1 MIIYYGKFSCNS
13 SSTIVLLLDYRLYYN
28 CFMPKKVRYRIGTG
42 NRTCKQDAQAIAEK
56 WRPCVCVCVCS
67 VPPSATSRTN
77 QPCVCKRPTK
87 QQRPS
92 NNNTTNTTKTDALS
106 TNRPPTVHLTSVQ
119 TNSEGKEQDQKMPRK
134 SGRKIKP
141 DGVADPLAAHDDDQA
156 ALDAGEVSRSWLMC
170 TS

>member
-1 MIIYYGKFSCNS
+1 MVSLAV
-13 SSTIVLLLDYRLYYN
+13 TVPLLLYFFLTTGYTTTASCQRKYDIVSWNWEPDLQAR
-28 CFMPKKVRYRIGTG
+28 CTG
-42 NRTCKQDAQAIAEK
+42 NRRKMA
-56 WRPCVCVCVCS
+56 PLCVCLCVLL
-67 VPPSATSRTN
+67 PPSAPSRTN

-87 QQRPS
+87 QQRP